1 MFKKLT
7 GLIITVLLLFLLAAC
22 NPSEE
27 GEMNIPFEINDKT
40 TNYFD
45 ADGRE
50 VLLQMVNSLDELT
63 QLLVEN
69 EFSISPMYEESFFEE
84 YTLILYFF
92 VAEVYN
98 ELDITIKAE
107 DGSLSLYKT
116 FDLPDGLGLTAE
128 RFWTFMIEI
137 KNIDIVNFTQ
147 IKIK

>member
-27 GEMNIPFEINDKT
+27 DEMNIPFEINDKT

-116 FDLPDGLGLTAE
+116 FDLSDGLGLTAE

>member
-27 GEMNIPFEINDKT
+27 DEMNIPFEINDKT

>member
-27 GEMNIPFEINDKT
+27 DEMNIPFEINDKT

-69 EFSISPMYEESFFEE
+69 EFSILPMYEESFFEE

>member
-1 MFKKLT
+1 MFNKIT

-27 GEMNIPFEINDKT
+27 DEMNIPYEINDKT

>member
-22 NPSEE
+22 NPSKED
-27 GEMNIPFEINDKT
+27 EMNIPFEINDKT

-69 EFSISPMYEESFFEE
+69 EFSISPMYEESFFVE

>member
-1 MFKKLT
+1 MLKKLT

-27 GEMNIPFEINDKT
+27 DEMNIPFEINDKT

-107 DGSLSLYKT
+107 DGSLSLNKT